1 MKIGVVDVGGG
12 YRGIYA
18 AGVLDYCLDRQ
29 IRFDLG
35 IGVSAGSV
43 NLVSYAAGQ
52 SRRNH
57 RFYTEYGL
65 RKQTAGANVFLK
77 QHTFIDLDYMYSTLS
92 NSGGEYPLDY
102 EALQHNPMEFYV
114 VATEAQTGETRYFD
128 KSDIAQDD
136 YSVMKASC
144 AIPLVCHP
152 YAVGENLYFDGALGD
167 PVPVQKAFDLGCDRV
182 IVLLTKPESLIRTS
196 EKDERMAHVLRH
208 HYPLAANQLR
218 ARADK
223 YNAGVALAQRYAAE
237 GKALIVAPEDTCGVS
252 TLTRDREALERLYRR
267 GYDDGVKIS
276 GFLKRC
282 GCAQ

>member
-1 MKIGVVDVGGG
+1 M
-12 YRGIYA
+12 
-18 AGVLDYCLDRQ
+18 
-29 IRFDLG
+29 
-35 IGVSAGSV
+35 
-43 NLVSYAAGQ
+43 
-52 SRRNH
+52 
-57 RFYTEYGL
+57 
-65 RKQTAGANVFLK
+65 
-77 QHTFIDLDYMYSTLS
+77 
-92 NSGGEYPLDY
+92 
-102 EALQHNPMEFYV
+102 
-114 VATEAQTGETRYFD
+114 
-128 KSDIAQDD
+128 
-136 YSVMKASC
+136 
-144 AIPLVCHP
+144 
-152 YAVGENLYFDGALGD
+152 GENLYFDGALGD

-182 IVLLTKPESLIRTS
+182 IVLLTKPESQIRTS